1 MILNQIHKEVINGI
15 NFWYLIVEDMKSK
28 DMKIIADQMKKDIKS
43 GCVVV
48 MTTMYKDKQ

>member
-1 MILNQIHKEVINGI
+1 MNMELNRIHKEVINGI

-28 DMKIIADQMKKDIKS
+28 DMKIIADQMKRDIKS

-48 MTTMYKDKQ
+48 MSNV